1 MGGGSRSAPS
11 LRGSEFVPSVLGK
24 LGEVGTLDG
33 LGGKEGERAE
43 GKKMTGSGRSRG
55 PLGNRKSGEV
65 GVFGF

>member
-33 LGGKEGERAE
+33 LEGWGEEGERAE

-55 PLGNRKSGEV
+55 H
-65 GVFGF
+65 